1 MSSSP
6 FLTLNDTVSLV
17 SQSTYKPDQ
26 SAEKTKVSTVST
38 FLSSETEA
46 QAQKNL
52 SSIGFEAKTS
62 WLRWPLLFFYI
73 NCIMI
78 VSALSLAL
86 APASPFL
93 ATAYSVSIVEAN
105 MCGMIFTATFVPMTF
120 ASMWMYKALKTDTVL
135 RIACFIILVGG
146 WMRMFAAEG

>member
-1 MSSSP
+1 MTSSP
-6 FLTLNDTVSLV
+6 FSTLSNAVSLV
-17 SQSTYKPDQ
+17 SPSIFLPDYD
-26 SAEKTKVSTVST
+26 AAKTEARTS
-38 FLSSETEA
+38 LNPETEA

-52 SSIGFEAKTS
+52 SSIEGFEAKTS
-62 WLRWPLLFFYI
+62 WLRWPLLFFFV

-78 VSALSLAL
+78 VSAFSLAL

-93 ATAYSVSIVEAN
+93 ATAYSVSIVEVN
-105 MCGMIFTATFVPMTF
+105 MCGIAFTATFVPMTF

-146 WMRMFAAEG
+146 WMRMLAADG